1 VNILSGSSFYFNNLT
16 FMQHP
21 NKLVIWLN
29 QIRANFLVLAVLL
42 VVLGIALSFKYLPA
56 GQAIS
61 WFDSAL
67 VIIGSVLAH
76 ASVNLFNE
84 YSDHLTGIDKNT
96 KRTPF
101 SGGSGMIK
109 SGFTKPPSVLTA
121 AVSTLMIAGAIG
133 IYFGIKAHW
142 SVFLIILVG
151 VFSIVAYT
159 PLLTKMM
166 LGELFSGL
174 TLGTLVVLGTFIA
187 LTARPGQ
194 PLGSLLPFE
203 VIMVSI
209 PPGIL
214 TSLLL
219 LLNQFPDAEADRKGG
234 RKHLVIKLGAQNA
247 AYVYAAGVAATFV
260 IIVILPIT
268 GVSSYWLYLGLL
280 PLPIV
285 IKATATALQFNNNMD
300 RLVPALGANIITVL
314 LTDAL
319 LALSILLTL

>member
-1 VNILSGSSFYFNNLT
+1 
-16 FMQHP
+16 MEQP

-29 QIRANFLVLAVLL
+29 QMRANFLILAALL
-42 VVLGIALSFKYLPA
+42 VVIGTALAYKYLPE
-56 GQAIS
+56 GHTIS
-61 WFDSAL
+61 WINIAL
-67 VIIGSVLAH
+67 VIIGAVLAH

-101 SGGSGMIK
+101 SGGSGMIN
-109 SGFTKPPSVLTA
+109 SGFTNPVSVLAA
-121 AVSTLMIAGAIG
+121 AVATLLIAGAIG
-133 IYFGIKAHW
+133 IYFVITAHW
-142 SVFLIILVG
+142 TLFLIILVG

-159 PLLTKMM
+159 PLLTKLM

-187 LTARPGQ
+187 LTAQPGQ
-194 PLGSLLPFE
+194 SFASLLPFE
-203 VIMVSI
+203 VIMISI

-234 RKHLVIKLGAQNA
+234 RKHLVIKLGAQKA
-247 AYVYAAGVAATFV
+247 AYVYAAGVVATFL
-260 IIVILPIT
+260 IILILPLAGI
-268 GVSSYWLYLGLL
+268 SSYWLYLGLL
-280 PLPIV
+280 PLPFV
-285 IKATATALQFNNNMD
+285 IKATISALRYNDNMD
-300 RLVPALGANIITVL
+300 KLIPALGANIVTVL

-319 LALSILLTL
+319 LAASIFLTL